1 MMEYKQYVEP
11 LLQYLKP
18 LLEKN
23 DIKDEYTA
31 DLVAGLKKEISAMKS
46 PLFRLKNYKNQMA
59 TFGRFYYFLYR
70 LYKGSLDS
78 ISLANGFYNNLHF
91 EVHKSGDKRK
101 ATVDNK
107 EPLKRYRGIIGRQVT
122 HDHFSLNASNGYDNA
137 SHIYFVPRKGVDVMK
152 LWKELYD
159 FPLASDKNIK
169 HLMYSFDVF
178 SKIAKSM
185 RFRDADATKNTI
197 RTGAVNLQTEMLEE
211 MDRPNKSAEQRKRI
225 SNLKAGSQ
233 ESEMILQ
240 QMIEKQQALV
250 DKLKADAM
258 TKMTDIVNDGEN
270 VKTASLKTA
279 QMKLNRVVEAQNKLF
294 ELKQKLKEMRT
305 ANKKWLQSTLKTI
318 KRERADGF
326 YGLQR

>member
-1 MMEYKQYVEP
+1 
-11 LLQYLKP
+11 
-18 LLEKN
+18 
-23 DIKDEYTA
+23 
-31 DLVAGLKKEISAMKS
+31 
-46 PLFRLKNYKNQMA
+46 
-59 TFGRFYYFLYR
+59 
-70 LYKGSLDS
+70 
-78 ISLANGFYNNLHF
+78 
-91 EVHKSGDKRK
+91 
-101 ATVDNK
+101 
-107 EPLKRYRGIIGRQVT
+107 
-122 HDHFSLNASNGYDNA
+122 
-137 SHIYFVPRKGVDVMK
+137 MK

-211 MDRPNKSAEQRKRI
+211 MDRPHKSAEQRKRI
-225 SNLKAGSQ
+225 SNLKAASK

-240 QMIEKQQALV
+240 QKIEKQQALV